1 MKWNAFS
8 TEVKNEYLNMTMGKD
23 NIKNMDMAKDVSF
36 LDWLDMPLKKE
47 LMWVPKPSQLSIT
60 G

>member
-1 MKWNAFS
+1 M
-8 TEVKNEYLNMTMGKD
+8 EVKNEYLNMTMGKD

-47 LMWVPKPSQLSIT
+47 LMWVHKPSQLSIT

>member
-1 MKWNAFS
+1 
-8 TEVKNEYLNMTMGKD
+8 MTMGKD

-47 LMWVPKPSQLSIT
+47 LMWVPKPSKLSIT